1 MNAARLTNVAL
12 LSAIAFAL
20 TACGASTPNAA
31 PLPGNPQARSGFSS
45 PIQHVVIV
53 VRENRS
59 FNDFFA
65 TTTQGSDSFTAHQ
78 DLIAGATVVKPG
90 EATTCISTVS
100 VLSRAR
106 PRS

>member
-20 TACGASTPNAA
+20 TACGASSLMQRRCPNA
-31 PLPGNPQARSGFSS
+31 PRSGSSS

-53 VRENRS
+53 VRENRN

-65 TTTQGSDSFTAHQ
+65 TTTQGSDNFTATRIS
-78 DLIAGATVVKPG
+78 IAGATVVKPG